1 MVAKAPRRRLDTAS
15 GTALTTLPSPSRR
28 QRQGRTS
35 CTLADHGEP
44 CEPEDLVYL
53 QGLAVDIVR
62 RKCSKALARW
72 APTVCDVGQ
81 VVSVMDRAK
90 LKSSELATTTR
101 NRSVFCYIHTPNH
114 SHVFNDAL
122 SDLSRSRGFLRK
134 KLRRP

>member
-1 MVAKAPRRRLDTAS
+1 M
-15 GTALTTLPSPSRR
+15 TTLPSPSRR

-72 APTVCDVGQ
+72 APTVCQ

-101 NRSVFCYIHTPNH
+101 NRSVFCYIHTRIIH
-114 SHVFNDAL
+114 TCSTT
-122 SDLSRSRGFLRK
+122 RSYLI
-134 KLRRP
+134 

>member
-1 MVAKAPRRRLDTAS
+1 MVNLVS
-15 GTALTTLPSPSRR
+15 
-28 QRQGRTS
+28 Q
-35 CTLADHGEP
+35 
-44 CEPEDLVYL
+44 EDLVCL

-101 NRSVFCYIHTPNH
+101 NRSAFVVFTPRIIHTCSNTR
-114 SHVFNDAL
+114 A
-122 SDLSRSRGFLRK
+122 RGFLEK

>member
-1 MVAKAPRRRLDTAS
+1 MGLRLRNSGRPRAVANGNAKAAQVARWRIMVNLVS
-15 GTALTTLPSPSRR
+15 
-28 QRQGRTS
+28 Q
-35 CTLADHGEP
+35 
-44 CEPEDLVYL
+44 EDLVYL

-101 NRSVFCYIHTPNH
+101 NRSVFVIFTLRIIHTC
-114 SHVFNDAL
+114 SKT
-122 SDLSRSRGFLRK
+122 RSYLI
-134 KLRRP
+134 